1 MQPVTRIPPR
11 FVPTL
16 TEVVQI
22 PSPGSAAGSA
32 AGSADSV
39 PQAYN
44 PDDIVDKLMHR
55 LDGPLQTAIGAIL
68 SSLAVDH
75 FKKLEPLLRD
85 EIDRTVR
92 RAVDDALAAE
102 LDALNPSP

>member
-1 MQPVTRIPPR
+1 MQQPPRTAPR

-22 PSPGSAAGSA
+22 
-32 AGSADSV
+32 SV
-39 PQAYN
+39 PPVVPVLATPPAALSGN
-44 PDDIVDKLMHR
+44 PDDMVDRLMHR
-55 LDGPLQTAIGAIL
+55 LDGPLQTAIGNIL

-85 EIDRTVR
+85 EIDRAVR

-102 LDALNPSP
+102 LDAQNPG

>member
-1 MQPVTRIPPR
+1 MQHATRVPPR

-22 PSPGSAAGSA
+22 PVPGSS
-32 AGSADSV
+32 
-39 PQAYN
+39 PQTAHPARPAYN

-55 LDGPLQTAIGAIL
+55 LDGPLQMAIGSIL
-68 SSLAVDH
+68 SSLAVEH

-85 EIDRTVR
+85 EIDRAVR

-102 LDALNPSP
+102 LDQQNPSR

>member
-1 MQPVTRIPPR
+1 MQQATRVPPR

-22 PSPGSAAGSA
+22 PAPGPTPEPAHL
-32 AGSADSV
+32 V
-39 PQAYN
+39 LPAYN
-44 PDDIVDKLMHR
+44 PDDTVDKLMHR
-55 LDGPLQTAIGAIL
+55 LDGPLQKAIGDIL

-85 EIDRTVR
+85 EIDRAVR

-102 LDALNPSP
+102 LDAQNPT

>member
-1 MQPVTRIPPR
+1 MQQPTRTAPR

-22 PSPGSAAGSA
+22 SAPPAVTVVAKPSATLSG
-32 AGSADSV
+32 
-39 PQAYN
+39 N
-44 PDDIVDKLMHR
+44 PDDMADRLMHR
-55 LDGPLQTAIGAIL
+55 LDGPLQTAIGNIL

-85 EIDRTVR
+85 EIDRAVR

-102 LDALNPSP
+102 LDAQNPG

>member
-1 MQPVTRIPPR
+1 MQQPPKSIPR

-16 TEVVQI
+16 TEVVHI
-22 PSPGSAAGSA
+22 PQPSAPAG
-32 AGSADSV
+32 G
-39 PQAYN
+39 PQPVVN
-44 PDDIVDKLMHR
+44 PDDIVDKLMYR
-55 LDGPLQTAIGAIL
+55 LDGPLQVAIGNVL

-85 EIDRTVR
+85 EIDRVVR

-102 LDALNPSP
+102 LDATNPRP

>member
-1 MQPVTRIPPR
+1 MEPVTRIPPR

-16 TEVVQI
+16 TEVVQL
-22 PSPGSAAGSA
+22 PALGSGSAV
-32 AGSADSV
+32 SADSGLL
-39 PQAYN
+39 AGN

-55 LDGPLQTAIGAIL
+55 LDGPLQAAMGHIL

-85 EIDRTVR
+85 EIDRAVR

-102 LDALNPSP
+102 LDAQNPPR

>member
-1 MQPVTRIPPR
+1 MQQPTRIAPR

-16 TEVVQI
+16 TEVVQVSAPETP
-22 PSPGSAAGSA
+22 PSSAMPLSAAALRG
-32 AGSADSV
+32 
-39 PQAYN
+39 N
-44 PDDIVDKLMHR
+44 PDDIVDQLMHR
-55 LDGPLQTAIGAIL
+55 LDGPLQAAIGTIL

-85 EIDRTVR
+85 EIDRAVR

-102 LDALNPSP
+102 LDAQSPRA